1 MDFKTIAK
9 VGAFFLIAALM
20 LGGWLVYLAHLKPN
34 SYRVKASFKD
44 MKGLI
49 PQSLVRMQGV
59 TIGEVQKVDLDT
71 ENVTADG
78 HFPDPMATL
87 LIDNKYRIPSNSI
100 FRVASGI
107 LITNPT
113 VEITPGNDRTTLR
126 QDNSATVVGAES
138 GGALATLSP
147 ELQETVTKLNGE
159 FGSLQGKINKS
170 YAKID
175 RILDQTQTLLHT
187 SNDSISAAKGII
199 ADPKVKANLVD
210 ILDNFKQSS
219 LQARLAT
226 TQIRGKLNKL
236 LDSGS
241 SAFDETK
248 EQLINIFDRID
259 TTLDDSNTVIKRLT
273 EQVTDPRLQQ
283 SLQETTELARTTLAR
298 FNQIAS
304 DLHQFTGDP
313 ALQDDLKTTVANLKN
328 ASQSGQE
335 AVTRLNNLIGKI
347 PGAGTAGTGDGG
359 AGTTGTGT
367 GETKPFR
374 PLHFPKVNVLVNASE
389 QFDPSRFRL
398 DAEARIPFGQRGL
411 VNLGLYDIEHSS
423 LILQGG
429 TRMGSGFTSRY
440 GMFAGKIGVGLDYDP
455 NNNFYVRT
463 DLFDANHPRLDIRTG
478 FRVNK
483 NASFWVGTDG
493 LLRRPVPVVGI
504 ELNP

>member
-1 MDFKTIAK
+1 MDFKAVAK
-9 VGAFFLIAALM
+9 VGAFFVAAAFIYGAWM
-20 LGGWLVYLAHLKPN
+20 VYLSHLKPN
-34 SYRVKASFKD
+34 TYLVKVSFSD

-59 TIGEVQKVDLDT
+59 TIGEVKQVDLDT
-71 ENVTADG
+71 DNLTADG
-78 HFPDPMATL
+78 HFHDPVVTL
-87 LIDNKYRIPSNSI
+87 TIDNKYRIPTNSI

-113 VEITPGNDRTTLR
+113 VEITPGTARTTLS
-126 QDNSATVVGAES
+126 QNNKATVVGAES
-138 GGALATLSP
+138 GGLLATLSP
-147 ELQETVTKLNGE
+147 ELENTVTKLNNE
-159 FGSLQGKINKS
+159 FGGLQGKIDKS
-170 YAKID
+170 YGKINK
-175 RILDQTQTLLHT
+175 ILDQTQTLLHT
-187 SNDSISAAKGII
+187 SNDSIAAAKNII
-199 ADPKVKANLVD
+199 ADPEIKAKLVGT
-210 ILDNFKQSS
+210 LENFKESS
-219 LQARLAT
+219 YQARLAT
-226 TQIRGKLNKL
+226 TQIRGKLNGL
-236 LDSGS
+236 LDSGKGT
-241 SAFDETK
+241 FDETK

-259 TTLDDSNTVIKRLT
+259 TTLDDSNTVIKKLT

-298 FNQIAS
+298 FNQLAS

-347 PGAGTAGTGDGG
+347 PGASAGTSGSGG
-359 AGTTGTGT
+359 ATGTGT

-374 PLHFPKVNVLVNASE
+374 PLRFPPVNVLVNASE

-398 DAEARIPFGQRGL
+398 DVEARIPFGKRSL
-411 VNLGLYDIEHSS
+411 VNVGVYDLEHSG
-423 LILQGG
+423 LIFQGG
-429 TRMGSGFTSRY
+429 TRMGSGLTSRY
-440 GMFAGKIGVGLDYDP
+440 GLFNGKIGLGLDYDP
-455 NNNFYVRT
+455 NNNFYVRS
-463 DLFDANHPRLDIRTG
+463 DLFDANRPRLDIRTG

-483 NASFWVGTDG
+483 NASFWIGTDG